1 MTRSLV
7 ACLLLS
13 VAVAA
18 QSPFDAA
25 QGAPS
30 KSRGARPEFE
40 VTSVRP
46 SSDQVTQVNAG
57 LRITG
62 SQVRITYLS
71 LKDYIG
77 MAYQVRPNQI
87 TGPDWI
93 AQQRF
98 DIAATI
104 PAGGSMAQ
112 VPEMLQALLADR
124 FKMTIHRES
133 KEFPVYML
141 TVGKNGPTIKESAPT
156 VADPDKPPAVNV
168 SAGGTGN
175 GVAVDMGGGSSF
187 ALGNNKLEMRR
198 MTMTA
203 FADVLTRF
211 LDRPVIDMTALKG
224 QYDLTLDLLP
234 EDYTAMLVRSA
245 LSQGVSLPPQAL
257 RVLETASGN
266 PVAVPLQ
273 QLGLALDSRRA
284 PLDVIV
290 VDSALK
296 SPTDN

>member
-1 MTRSLV
+1 MTRCLV

-13 VAVAA
+13 VAAAA
-18 QSPFDAA
+18 QS
-25 QGAPS
+25 
-30 KSRGARPEFE
+30 PEFE

-46 SSDQVTQVNAG
+46 SSDQVTQVNVG
-57 LRITG
+57 MHITG

-71 LKDYIG
+71 LKDYVG
-77 MAYQVRPNQI
+77 MAYRVRPNQI
-87 TGPDWI
+87 AGPDWL

-104 PAGGSMAQ
+104 PSGASMVQ

-133 KEFPVYML
+133 REFPVYVL
-141 TVGKNGPTIKESAPT
+141 TVGKNGLKVKESVAT
-156 VADPDKPPAVNV
+156 VADTDKAPAVNV

-175 GVAVDMGGGSSF
+175 GIAIDMGGGSSF
-187 ALGNNKLEMRR
+187 ALGNNKLEMRK
-198 MTMTA
+198 MTMTS

-211 LDRPVIDMTALKG
+211 LDRPVIDMTALEG

-234 EDYTAMLVRSA
+234 EDYTAILVRSA
-245 LSQGVSLPPQAL
+245 LNQGVSLPSQAL

-273 QLGLALDSRRA
+273 QLGLVLDARRA

-290 VDSALK
+290 VDSSLK
-296 SPTDN
+296 TPTDN